1 MGHEADY
8 PYIFKENMGI
18 YLNALNEC
26 IRRRHPN
33 AIVELVM
40 VGGSS
45 LILGNTFRLS
55 TEDIDAFQLTNVG
68 IKRCI
73 KDVKDMFSIT
83 SDWLNDDFTKSPS
96 YTPKIKKNKILVLHR
111 SNLIVY
117 RACDLDVFCMKL
129 VSKRDKDFNDLFGML
144 RESLCRITRDK
155 VFDRMQFLYGDEA
168 YNKLGEV
175 GIQFLLH
182 NVPER
187 I

>member
-1 MGHEADY
+1 
-8 PYIFKENMGI
+8 
-18 YLNALNEC
+18 
-26 IRRRHPN
+26 
-33 AIVELVM
+33 
-40 VGGSS
+40 
-45 LILGNTFRLS
+45 
-55 TEDIDAFQLTNVG
+55 
-68 IKRCI
+68 
-73 KDVKDMFSIT
+73 MFSIT

-144 RESLCRITRDK
+144 RESLYHITRDE
-155 VFDRMQFLYGDEA
+155 VYDRMQFLYGDEA

-182 NVPER
+182 NVLER
-187 I
+187 V